1 MEKAWLVIN
10 IQTKERR
17 ILPEKEA
24 FDLDIRLWELHEWTV
39 TSGHE
44 APGQSS
50 LTRSMAAVAIM
61 KSRKPR
67 GRKTARP
74 DMTSSG
80 ILIPELGKWSRS
92 I

>member
-1 MEKAWLVIN
+1 MGKAWLVIN

-24 FDLDIRLWELHEWTV
+24 FDLDIRLWELHEWTA

-44 APGQSS
+44 APGQTS
-50 LTRSMAAVAIM
+50 LTRSMAAVAIK
-61 KSRKPR
+61 KSK
-67 GRKTARP
+67 KAARP